1 MDEEGRQYLEDT
13 FSTLD
18 PEFVKTHL
26 EDRYL
31 DGMDTQAVLEKITCP
46 TLMIY
51 GEIDKGGVVRE
62 RDAEFFRAHIPNG
75 KAIQIKDAGHLI
87 HMDQPSKTLEL
98 IGQWLPK

>member
-1 MDEEGRQYLEDT
+1 M
-13 FSTLD
+13 
-18 PEFVKTHL
+18 

-31 DGMDTQAVLEKITCP
+31 DGMNTQAVLEKITSP

-62 RDAEFFRAHIPNG
+62 SDAEFFRAHIPNG

-87 HMDQPSKTLEL
+87 HIDQLEQMMEL
-98 IGQWLPK
+98 INQWLHE